1 MIAFILG
8 GFIACG
14 QNFVHVWVGS
24 GKEDV
29 YYLTLILMIPMAFAN
44 TLSGANSVLD
54 GFMKR
59 MGRSIILV
67 ATAILNIIS
76 SITMI
81 KYIGYWGAAFGT
93 ALSVIIG
100 QIVLLSFHYHNVFEF
115 QLGHYALQVLKG
127 ILPSMLAAVVATLPL
142 KYLPL
147 GDLAQLICK
156 ALVYT
161 MVYGTGIMLL
171 KSNAAEKAIIQN
183 MFAKLRR

>member
-1 MIAFILG
+1 M
-8 GFIACG
+8 
-14 QNFVHVWVGS
+14 
-24 GKEDV
+24 
-29 YYLTLILMIPMAFAN
+29 Y
-44 TLSGANSVLD
+44 
-54 GFMKR
+54 KR
-59 MGRSIILV
+59 
-67 ATAILNIIS
+67 
-76 SITMI
+76 
-81 KYIGYWGAAFGT
+81 
-93 ALSVIIG
+93 
-100 QIVLLSFHYHNVFEF
+100 QVLLSFHYHNVFEF